1 MTTESTS
8 VPPPTGRARTA
19 EQAMGQQALGQQTAG
34 QKALGQQSLGQQT
47 VGPRTSGPQT
57 LGQQVLRRVSIASP
71 RDTPDRLARP
81 SRRPAGSPLRF
92 GLPLVASDVLAALL
106 STVVLGDDQRDAVL
120 VVQLIAWVTVLNASA
135 GLYRAGVV
143 LSGLDQLPALA
154 ARIAVAW
161 CAAAAV
167 LAACY
172 PWLAVGVPDL
182 LGGCA
187 LQLAVACGCRS
198 LLHTRRR
205 ALARNRLR
213 SALVVGAGPAARR
226 LAALLAQHPEYGLRP
241 VGIAGSAQDEDEADR
256 GGTRTGGRDGG
267 AADVPALPV
276 LTSAEEIHRAVIQN
290 GVQDALFID
299 HRFIDFTD
307 RERGLGDSGFGQAGF
322 KEPGFT
328 EPGFG
333 EPGFGESGLHDAGF
347 HDAGAI
353 GPGDGTERAA
363 LVALFHEYGC
373 ATWFVGAGP
382 WDLTA
387 APVAMERHLWGFAA
401 RHVAPPPVRRHRRDA
416 AVKRLLDVVFTLP
429 LLLAASPVLLA
440 CALAVRLCDGR
451 DVLFRQERVGQ
462 NGRTFTLL
470 KFRTLRPADEHES
483 ATRWNIANDLRMSPV
498 GNFLRR
504 TSMDELP
511 QLWNVLRG
519 DMSLVGP
526 RPERPF
532 FVANFSKTQPGYAA
546 RHRMPVGI
554 TGLAQVHGLRG
565 DTSIEER
572 SRFDNHYI
580 DHWSLWQD
588 VCILL
593 RTAASLV
600 RPAGS

>member
-34 QKALGQQSLGQQT
+34 QQTLGQQT
-47 VGPRTSGPQT
+47 VGPRTPGPQT

-81 SRRPAGSPLRF
+81 ARRPAGSPLRF
-92 GLPLVASDVLAALL
+92 GLPLFVSDVFAALL
-106 STVVLGDDQRDAVL
+106 STVVLGDEQRDAVL
-120 VVQLIAWVTVLNASA
+120 LVQLVVWVTVLNATA
-135 GLYRAGVV
+135 GLYRPGVV

-167 LAACY
+167 LAALF
-172 PWLAVGVPDL
+172 PSLAVGVTDL

-187 LQLAVACGCRS
+187 LQLVVACGCRS

-205 ALARNRLR
+205 AVARNRLR
-213 SALVVGAGPAARR
+213 SALVVGSGPAARR

-256 GGTRTGGRDGG
+256 AAARTGGRDGG
-267 AADVPALPV
+267 AADAPALPV

-307 RERGLGDSGFGQAGF
+307 RERGLGDSGFSQAGF
-322 KEPGFT
+322 NETGFN
-328 EPGFG
+328 ESGFA
-333 EPGFGESGLHDAGF
+333 EPGFGESGFPDVGF
-347 HDAGAI
+347 PDPAD
-353 GPGDGTERAA
+353 PGDGTERAA

-401 RHVAPPPVRRHRRDA
+401 RRVEPPPVRRHRRDA

>member
-19 EQAMGQQALGQQTAG
+19 EQAMGQQTVGQQA
-34 QKALGQQSLGQQT
+34 LGQQT
-47 VGPRTSGPQT
+47 VGPQTPGPGA
-57 LGQQVLRRVSIASP
+57 LGQQVLRRAPIAAP
-71 RDTPDRLARP
+71 RDASDRLAP
-81 SRRPAGSPLRF
+81 PARRPAGVTLRF
-92 GLPLVASDVLAALL
+92 ALPLIASDLFAALL
-106 STVVLGDDQRDAVL
+106 STVVLNDEQRDAVL
-120 VVQLIAWVTVLNASA
+120 VVQLLVWVTVLNASA
-135 GLYRAGVV
+135 GLYRPGVA

-167 LAACY
+167 LAAFL
-172 PWLAVGVPDL
+172 PALAVGVPAL

-187 LQLAVACGCRS
+187 LQLLVACGCRS

-205 ALARNRLR
+205 AVARNRLR
-213 SALVVGAGPAARR
+213 SALVVGSGQAARR

-241 VGIAGSAQDEDEADR
+241 VGIAGPAQDEDEADR
-256 GGTRTGGRDGG
+256 AATRTGGRDG
-267 AADVPALPV
+267 AVTDAPALPV

-299 HRFIDFTD
+299 HRFIDRD
-307 RERGLGDSGFGQAGF
+307 RGLSGSGFNEAAFNEAAFNEAAFNDSGFN
-322 KEPGFT
+322 EPGFNQ
-328 EPGFG
+328 P
-333 EPGFGESGLHDAGF
+333 GF
-347 HDAGAI
+347 HDTGFRDPGAAD
-353 GPGDGTERAA
+353 PGDGTDRTA

-401 RHVAPPPVRRHRRDA
+401 RRVEPPAVRGRRRGA
-416 AVKRLLDVVFTLP
+416 VVKRLLDVVFTLP
-429 LLLAASPVLLA
+429 LLVAASPVLLA
-440 CALAVRLCDGR
+440 CALAVRFCDGP

-462 NGRTFTLL
+462 HGRTFTLL

-593 RTAASLV
+593 RTAVSLV